1 MDDVGLQRERQKSY
15 ISCETSVIKAFNS
28 KANFIDNDNRN
39 KQNILAFSS
48 VSLGRRAACSDQSQQ
63 I

>member
-39 KQNILAFSS
+39 ILAFSS